1 MAEQIENYASK
12 ASENNNFLP
21 DAVENV
27 LTTVHET
34 ESLSEIYSHEEEI
47 FYQSPEFW
55 VGFAFILVVIGLIKP
70 LSRMLRN
77 MLLKRRDE
85 IIDQITQA
93 EQLRNDARKLLAE
106 YEKKFVHVKDEA
118 NEILDRS
125 EKEIAFLKN
134 EELQKLE
141 RVLEQRRKEVE
152 NSITLSIEK
161 VKSEIKTTVTALAL
175 DKVKQYI
182 QLQLTATDH
191 SKLIDKSLDRIL
203 KSVSSKK

>member
-161 VKSEIKTTVTALAL
+161 VKSEINTTVTALAL